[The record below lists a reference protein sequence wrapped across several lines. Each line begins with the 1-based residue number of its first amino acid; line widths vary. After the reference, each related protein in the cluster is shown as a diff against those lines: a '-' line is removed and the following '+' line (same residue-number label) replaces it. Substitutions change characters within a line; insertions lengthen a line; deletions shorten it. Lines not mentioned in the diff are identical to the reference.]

1 MESPEKDDLDANTW
15 IGSQHVV
22 NRLPIFVTRG
32 GHARHGGKKRL
43 LLQSDLS
50 NTYPEVNPPVMD
62 VLEKDENP
70 MRDLTPSF
78 HTPDILPQKS
88 SPSLQPSVKSSDI
101 PLLLNSDATS
111 S

>member
-15 IGSQHVV
+15 ISFQHVV
-22 NRLPIFVTRG
+22 NRSPIFVTRG
-32 GHARHGGKKRL
+32 GHARHGGKKRF

-62 VLEKDENP
+62 VLGKDENP
-70 MRDLTPSF
+70 IRDLTPSF
-78 HTPDILPQKS
+78 HPPDIMPQKS
-88 SPSLQPSVKSSDI
+88 SPSLQPPVKSSDV
-101 PLLLNSDATS
+101 PLLLDSEATS